1 MPPYGLIVAYIWL
14 AFVVVWAVTALR
26 AKRTLQTHWLNSWR
40 ARVTVAVLL
49 LVVIVIRREVFHG
62 HGPNFISG
70 VIANPALNLAG
81 VVLAALGIGVAIW
94 ARLYLG
100 RNWGMPMS
108 VKENAE
114 LVTTGPYAYVRN
126 PIYAGIG
133 LATLGSAL
141 IDWWWVVFLACAV
154 AYFIYSAKV
163 EERILLREFPDSYP
177 AYKARTKSL
186 IPFIY

>member
-1 MPPYGLIVAYIWL
+1 MPPYGLILGYIWL

-26 AKRTLQTHWLNSWR
+26 AKRTLQRPWLHSWW
-40 ARVTVAVLL
+40 ARIAVAIVVLVAV
-49 LVVIVIRREVFHG
+49 RRHAVHG
-62 HGPNFISG
+62 YGTDFVSG
-70 VIANPALNLAG
+70 VIVNPALNIVGL
-81 VVLAALGIGVAIW
+81 VLAAMGIGLAVW

-126 PIYAGIG
+126 PIYTGIM
-133 LATLGSAL
+133 LAALGSAL
-141 IDWWWVVFLACAV
+141 IDWWWAVFFVCAA
-154 AYFIYSAKV
+154 AYFAYSAKV
-163 EERILLREFPDSYP
+163 EERILLREFPDAYP

-186 IPFIY
+186 IPFVY

>member
-1 MPPYGLIVAYIWL
+1 MPPYGLIVGYIWL
-14 AFVVVWAVTALR
+14 AFVVVWAVTALN

-40 ARVTVAVLL
+40 ARVTVAI
-49 LVVIVIRREVFHG
+49 LVVFAVAVRRHVVHG
-62 HGPNFISG
+62 HSPDFISG
-70 VIANPALNLAG
+70 LIVNPSLNIAGL
-81 VVLAALGIGVAIW
+81 VLAALGISLAIW

-114 LVTTGPYAYVRN
+114 LVTTGPYAYIRN
-126 PIYAGIG
+126 PIYAGIV
-133 LATLGSAL
+133 LAALGSAL
-141 IDWWWVVFLACAV
+141 IDWWWAVFLACAV
-154 AYFIYSAKV
+154 AYFVYSAKV

>member
-1 MPPYGLIVAYIWL
+1 MPPYDLIVGYMWL
-14 AFVVVWAVTALR
+14 AFIVVWAITALR
-26 AKRTLQTHWLNSWR
+26 AKRTLQTHWLTRWR
-40 ARVTVAVLL
+40 TRIAVAVL
-49 LVVIVIRREVFHG
+49 VVIAVAIKRHVAPG
-62 HGPNFISG
+62 HGTDFISG
-70 VIANPALNLAG
+70 IVTNPALNVAG
-81 VVLAALGIGVAIW
+81 VVLTALGIGLAIW

-114 LVTTGPYAYVRN
+114 LVTTGPYAYIRN
-126 PIYAGIG
+126 PIYAGIV

-141 IDWWWVVFLACAV
+141 IDWWWAVFLACAV
-154 AYFIYSAKV
+154 AYFVYSAKV

-186 IPFIY
+186 IPFVY

>member
-1 MPPYGLIVAYIWL
+1 MRPYGLIVGYIWL

-40 ARVTVAVLL
+40 ARVTVAVLA
-49 LVVIVIRREVFHG
+49 LVVVAIRRHVP
-62 HGPNFISG
+62 HGPGANFISG
-70 VIANPALNLAG
+70 IVVNPALNIAG
-81 VVLAALGIGVAIW
+81 LVLAALGIGLAIW

-114 LVTTGPYAYVRN
+114 LVTTGPYAYIRN
-126 PIYAGIG
+126 PIYAGIL
-133 LATLGSAL
+133 LAALGSAL
-141 IDWWWVVFLACAV
+141 IDWWWGLFLVCAV

-163 EERILLREFPDSYP
+163 EERILLREFPDAYP
-177 AYKARTKSL
+177 AYKARTESL

>member
-1 MPPYGLIVAYIWL
+1 MRPYGLIVAYIWL
-14 AFVVVWAVTALR
+14 AFAVVWAVTALR

-40 ARVTVAVLL
+40 ARVIVAVLVL
-49 LVVIVIRREVFHG
+49 AVLAIRRYLFHAR
-62 HGPNFISG
+62 GPDFISG
-70 VIANPALNLAG
+70 VIANPALNIAG
-81 VVLAALGIGVAIW
+81 LVLAAVGIGVAVW

-126 PIYAGIG
+126 PIYAGIA

-141 IDWWWVVFLACAV
+141 IDWWWAVFLACAV
-154 AYFIYSAKV
+154 AYFVYSAKV

-186 IPFIY
+186 IPFVY